1 LNFTKV
7 HIIGIGGISMS
18 GIAKILLKRGCQ
30 VSGSDIKE
38 NEQVKLLK
46 DLGAQVHIGHQASNI
61 KHVDAVVYTNAV
73 EADNIELVTAR
84 KKGIKIFKRAEFIAE
99 LFKEKDTIAITG
111 THGKTTTTSMLATI
125 FVSASKDPS
134 VMVGGNL
141 DLIDGNI
148 KSGNGKY
155 FITESDESDGSLT
168 FFDPY
173 YAVLTNIEWDHF
185 NYYKSKKD
193 LINKFQEF
201 ISKIPKNGAL
211 LLWGAIL
218 KDYPKLLLDDIEY
231 YTYGFNDEN
240 YQARNIHLDKFK
252 SSFKLYKNDE
262 YIDEVK
268 LNVPGRHNI
277 LNALAAYG
285 VSEQAGLSK
294 DEIIKGLNE
303 YKGVNRRFEKK
314 GIYQGALV
322 VDDYAHHPTEI
333 INTLETAVGIEP
345 AKLYVVFQP
354 HRYSRTQNLMK
365 EFSRSFDKADQLI
378 LTDIY
383 SASEEPIEG
392 VSSKK
397 LFNLINEHKNENS
410 LDIELNY
417 LSKFNEIISY
427 LKDNLSKNDL
437 LITIGAGNVH
447 EIGEALVGEQSEK

>member
-1 LNFTKV
+1 MNFTKV

-18 GIAKILLKRGCQ
+18 GIAKILLKRSCQ

-46 DLGAQVHIGHQASNI
+46 DLGADVYIGHQANNI
-61 KHVDAVVYTNAV
+61 KQVDAVVYTNAV
-73 EADNIELVTAR
+73 DEDNIELVTAR
-84 KKGIKIFKRAEFIAE
+84 EKGIKIFKRAEFIAE
-99 LFKEKDTIAITG
+99 LFKDKDTIAITG

-125 FVSASKDPS
+125 FVNATREPS

-148 KSGNGKY
+148 KSGKGKY

-193 LINKFQEF
+193 LIKKFQEF
-201 ISKIPKNGAL
+201 INKIPKRGSL
-211 LLWGAIL
+211 LLWGEIL
-218 KDYPKLLLDDIEY
+218 SDYPNLLPNDIEFF
-231 YTYGFNDEN
+231 TFGFKDEN
-240 YQARNIHLDKFK
+240 YQARDINLDKFK
-252 SSFKLYKNDE
+252 SSFKLYKDDE
-262 YIDEVK
+262 YIDRIE

-277 LNALAAYG
+277 LNALAAFG
-285 VSEQAGLSK
+285 VSDQAGLNK
-294 DEIIKGLNE
+294 DEIIKGLKH
-303 YKGVNRRFEKK
+303 YKGVKRRFEKK
-314 GIYQGALV
+314 GVYQGALV

-333 INTLETAVGIEP
+333 INTIETAKGTDP

-354 HRYSRTQNLMK
+354 HRYSRTQNLME
-365 EFSRSFDKADQLI
+365 EFSRSFDNVDQLI

-397 LFNLINEHKNENS
+397 LFKLIKKHKKENS
-410 LDIELNY
+410 LDIKLNY
-417 LSKFNEIISY
+417 LSEFNEIISY
-427 LKDNLSKNDL
+427 LKNNLSKDDL

-447 EIGEALVGEQSEK
+447 EIGEALVGEQSEE